1 MKRTAALQL
10 LLSRSHV
17 HTPCLC
23 RCRRRRR
30 CAEAQALAPVEG
42 VRIAVVWEE
51 KHLEALS
58 LTSPPPSSQAAER
71 ARELERKYQMRRGH
85 VPHISIS
92 DDNHHVTEA
101 IGDLYGGDSDTDSP
115 KRSSR
120 PLSFLPDSISDDIH
134 TPFNPF
140 PELAPP
146 AKSPLR
152 PQMHA
157 DSKPPV
163 AMSLSTS
170 PKGATGVPI
179 PGAHRNG
186 QLSPQLSPPL
196 SHTSSDPATQQFPL
210 NDLDYES
217 SPAGLAQELSN
228 LQAIRRMSMDVHN
241 ADPDLPSFQSYSSG
255 PVSPPALSDDDS
267 QQLFWV
273 PARVHPEL
281 APKEFKTFIEE
292 KVHSIR
298 RRSGDLSSSLSPDGA
313 MGRQD
318 SGGGLRRKK
327 SMLSRQI
334 DTGSGY
340 KDGAELL

>member
-30 CAEAQALAPVEG
+30 RAEAQALTPVEG

-120 PLSFLPDSISDDIH
+120 PLSFLPDSISDDTCTAI
-134 TPFNPF
+134 
-140 PELAPP
+140 
-146 AKSPLR
+146 S
-152 PQMHA
+152 
-157 DSKPPV
+157 SV
-163 AMSLSTS
+163 ALLVAWALISI
-170 PKGATGVPI
+170 AYYGVFVY
-179 PGAHRNG
+179 
-186 QLSPQLSPPL
+186 L
-196 SHTSSDPATQQFPL
+196 
-210 NDLDYES
+210 
-217 SPAGLAQELSN
+217 PAGA
-228 LQAIRRMSMDVHN
+228 A
-241 ADPDLPSFQSYSSG
+241 
-255 PVSPPALSDDDS
+255 
-267 QQLFWV
+267 
-273 PARVHPEL
+273 
-281 APKEFKTFIEE
+281 
-292 KVHSIR
+292 
-298 RRSGDLSSSLSPDGA
+298 
-313 MGRQD
+313 
-318 SGGGLRRKK
+318 
-327 SMLSRQI
+327 
-334 DTGSGY
+334 
-340 KDGAELL
+340 